1 MKRSSMLSAMLVCG
15 ALLFGCSNSVEGEIE
30 GAKNYA
36 QTSEKEQL
44 SELSVANF
52 GVILDELKE
61 DGLLDS
67 KVVGYDPDTQVIVLE
82 ATSSYVGEDAYEYTV
97 LPNFD
102 MFIEG
107 ELLTDWE
114 VYVYF
119 LDTYY
124 NEYVSD
130 ATFYIEFVDRNGDLY
145 GRLKYHDTE
154 AKFERVGN

>member
-1 MKRSSMLSAMLVCG
+1 MKRYSMLGTMMVCG
-15 ALLFGCSNSVEGEIE
+15 ALLFGCSNSVDGEIE
-30 GAKNYA
+30 SAKNKA
-36 QTSEKEQL
+36 QTMESEQR
-44 SELSVANF
+44 SELSEANF
-52 GVILDELKE
+52 GIVLEELKE

-67 KVVGYDPDTQVIVLE
+67 EVVGYDPDTQVIVLE
-82 ATSSYVGEDAYEYTV
+82 ATSFYVGEEAYDYTAK
-97 LPNFD
+97 PNFD
-102 MFIEG
+102 MFVEG

-130 ATFYIEFVDRNGDLY
+130 ATFYIEFLDRDGDLY
-145 GRLKYHDTE
+145 ARLKYHNAE